1 MIMEYINTHTHTGLT
16 GHGNGTIAE
25 VVQAADE
32 AGISILALT
41 EHFPLSHEVDP
52 DNFVSMPWDA
62 LDPYVHEIEAQRA
75 LHPTMQIL
83 VGTEF
88 DWLGDYEDR
97 DLSSIDWS
105 RFDIILGSVHY
116 LDMWPFD
123 DPEQVDHWD
132 EVGHDAIWERY
143 FDQFCTACVSDM
155 PYTVMA
161 HPDLVKKFAKYPS
174 VAFDRAR
181 AYAQAA
187 DRGEHFGSLLCLQRA
202 LPSYRFVNR
211 IQKSRR
217 ARYTGNRCARAV
229 QCRSRHRRWI
239 ETSL

>member
-83 VGTEF
+83 VGTEL

-161 HPDLVKKFAKYPS
+161 PVSYTHLT
-174 VAFDRAR
+174 
-181 AYAQAA
+181 
-187 DRGEHFGSLLCLQRA
+187 
-202 LPSYRFVNR
+202 LPT
-211 IQKSRR
+211 I
-217 ARYTGNRCARAV
+217 A
-229 QCRSRHRRWI
+229 
-239 ETSL
+239 

>member
-83 VGTEF
+83 VGTEL

-97 DLSSIDWS
+97 DLRYHLGRGPLS
-105 RFDIILGSVHY
+105 RH
-116 LDMWPFD
+116 
-123 DPEQVDHWD
+123 
-132 EVGHDAIWERY
+132 
-143 FDQFCTACVSDM
+143 
-155 PYTVMA
+155 
-161 HPDLVKKFAKYPS
+161 
-174 VAFDRAR
+174 VAF
-181 AYAQAA
+181 
-187 DRGEHFGSLLCLQRA
+187 
-202 LPSYRFVNR
+202 
-211 IQKSRR
+211 RR
-217 ARYTGNRCARAV
+217 
-229 QCRSRHRRWI
+229 S
-239 ETSL
+239 

>member
-83 VGTEF
+83 VGTELEHRLEPLRYH
-88 DWLGDYEDR
+88 LGLGP
-97 DLSSIDWS
+97 LS
-105 RFDIILGSVHY
+105 RH
-116 LDMWPFD
+116 
-123 DPEQVDHWD
+123 
-132 EVGHDAIWERY
+132 
-143 FDQFCTACVSDM
+143 
-155 PYTVMA
+155 
-161 HPDLVKKFAKYPS
+161 
-174 VAFDRAR
+174 VAF
-181 AYAQAA
+181 
-187 DRGEHFGSLLCLQRA
+187 
-202 LPSYRFVNR
+202 
-211 IQKSRR
+211 RR
-217 ARYTGNRCARAV
+217 
-229 QCRSRHRRWI
+229 S
-239 ETSL
+239 